1 MKKLVSML
9 KVDFRR
15 AFTSR
20 LLFIMVGICF
30 VMPILILVMTTMM
43 DGSVTTDQFGNETV
57 IEGFKNVWQIIGS
70 VSGDAS
76 AMSMDITSMCNINML
91 YFVIAVFVGLF
102 VSEDFRSGY
111 AKNIFTVR
119 AKKTDYVIAKTVLL
133 TVSGMLMIL
142 AFVVGSMIGGAVS
155 GLPFDLVGVS
165 ALEVAMCILAKL
177 LLVLVFVPIFLI
189 VSVAAKHRAW
199 LSIVGSLCV
208 GMLMFTMV
216 PIISPLNTGVLNLL
230 MCLAGG
236 ALFSVGL
243 GAVSKLILD
252 KTSIL

>member
-199 LSIVGSLCV
+199 LSIVGSLCA
-208 GMLMFTMV
+208 GMLTFTMV
-216 PIISPLNTGVLNLL
+216 PIISPLNTGVFNVL